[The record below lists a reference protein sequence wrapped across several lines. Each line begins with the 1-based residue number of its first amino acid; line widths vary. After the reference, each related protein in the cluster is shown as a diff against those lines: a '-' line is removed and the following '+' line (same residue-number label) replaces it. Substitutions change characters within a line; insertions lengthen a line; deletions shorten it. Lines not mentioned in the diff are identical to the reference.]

1 MQEAVMSKHST
12 DPKFSPLLWLIPV
25 PFILASFL
33 PLTIDHSAPAKP
45 QQMAAAEDSANADS
59 ATRDNAA
66 SSPRLPHSA
75 D

>member
-1 MQEAVMSKHST
+1 MSKHST

-33 PLTIDHSAPAKP
+33 PLTIDHSMPAKP
-45 QQMAAAEDSANADS
+45 QQVAAADEGAKVDSA
-59 ATRDNAA
+59 AA
-66 SSPRLPHSA
+66 SSPRLPHNA